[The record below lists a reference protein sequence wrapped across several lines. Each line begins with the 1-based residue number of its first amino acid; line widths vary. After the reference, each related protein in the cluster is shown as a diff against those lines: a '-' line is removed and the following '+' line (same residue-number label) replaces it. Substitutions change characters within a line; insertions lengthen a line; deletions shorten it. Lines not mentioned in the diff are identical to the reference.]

1 MRIPSN
7 IITENQYTAGKEYM
21 YLSTYKEYIGY
32 YYIAND
38 RYFTGKTY
46 NSNSSSFE
54 LIKIKQENTNL
65 LLTQA
70 STYVYGL
77 ISKVKINNTSPS
89 SIISTGNINGG
100 TRYFSKQ
107 TNTTPILIREI
118 SKDTF
123 KQFQN
128 NSFYQVISIDFPE
141 GGYFG
146 NQKNLDDAEKQMPG
160 IKAFILS
167 ELPPD

>member
-21 YLSTYKEYIGY
+21 YLATYKEYIGY

-54 LIKIKQENTNL
+54 LIKIEKENTNL

-70 STYVYGL
+70 STYIYGL
-77 ISKVKINNTSPS
+77 ISKVKINNPSPS